1 MPQAK
6 HCHLPDVLYGGIAQ
20 VADIIDELGSEASI
34 TELSCAIVNVCRV
47 AAQHEK
53 ALAKLTEQI
62 NGVENA
68 LRASLQ
74 VANDRVT
81 DLASRVAALEALSQP
96 FKPGEFLR

>member
-20 VADIIDELGSEASI
+20 VAEIIDELGSEATI

-47 AAQHEK
+47 AAQNQK
-53 ALAKLTEQI
+53 DIAKLKEQI

-74 VANDRVT
+74 TANDRVT
-81 DLASRVAALEALSQP
+81 DLATRVAQLEASTSP
-96 FKPGEFLR
+96 FKPGEFSR